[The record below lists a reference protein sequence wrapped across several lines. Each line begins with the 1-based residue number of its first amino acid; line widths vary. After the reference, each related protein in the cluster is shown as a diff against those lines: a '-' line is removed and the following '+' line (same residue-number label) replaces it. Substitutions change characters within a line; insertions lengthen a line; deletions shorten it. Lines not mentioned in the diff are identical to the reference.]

1 MLCSA
6 QLWSTSPA
14 RCHARVASSRS
25 PRRAAGD
32 QQICPC
38 RSRSGSEVMMS
49 GTSSPGTGTGR
60 HQEPSWLASATA
72 LCAPRS
78 SSGSAS
84 PVPRFKAGIISPLE
98 HQELALQAAPPST
111 QHKGLSYW
119 AQLLPCGLQAH
130 RLHSPYLFPTQCP
143 CFAPG
148 PFWAAVC
155 LALPCLRRA
164 AGVKGV
170 LSAVGSNT
178 RSCPFW
184 S

>member
-119 AQLLPCGLQAH
+119 AQLLPCGIRLTAFTRLIYFPLNAPALLQD
-130 RLHSPYLFPTQCP
+130 HSGQLF
-143 CFAPG
+143 
-148 PFWAAVC
+148 
-155 LALPCLRRA
+155 ALPCP
-164 AGVKGV
+164 V
-170 LSAVGSNT
+170 
-178 RSCPFW
+178 
-184 S
+184 